1 MQSTV
6 DETRRD
12 RQRNNAARAGQV
24 AIDFLADVLQSQVL
38 GKVYGDWDGR
48 GLGLLTGCYQSR
60 RRHSALHGQSGNGK
74 GTGRYSSSS
83 CICTQREKHGSP
95 VMSCQCQ

>member
-48 GLGLLTGCYQSR
+48 GLGLLTDCYQSR

-74 GTGRYSSSS
+74 GREGTVVVAAYAHRERSTGA
-83 CICTQREKHGSP
+83 Q
-95 VMSCQCQ
+95 SCQCQ